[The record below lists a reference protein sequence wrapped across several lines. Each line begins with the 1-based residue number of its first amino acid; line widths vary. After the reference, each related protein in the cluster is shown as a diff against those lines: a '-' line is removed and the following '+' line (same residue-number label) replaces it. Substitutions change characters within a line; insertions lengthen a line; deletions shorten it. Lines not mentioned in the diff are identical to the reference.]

1 MFFGIHVSLVRSWGQ
16 ERFSPPTHVNSSR
29 HLTWSQSYTQH
40 VNQTGLG
47 WIIVIILHPSDFS
60 KTLNPLKFPWLSR
73 MSKAKRSKR
82 APARLPIDE
91 PGQSL
96 SITDILSSFGYRID
110 GLRHRKNQSHP
121 VYLCIPENADNTEK
135 TDICIG
141 AILAQWLE
149 ILNRKT
155 GSTGWSSFTRAA
167 LSEPT
172 NRKKGWKLQSV
183 GRLDDDVLD
192 KKVM

>member
-1 MFFGIHVSLVRSWGQ
+1 
-16 ERFSPPTHVNSSR
+16 
-29 HLTWSQSYTQH
+29 
-40 VNQTGLG
+40 
-47 WIIVIILHPSDFS
+47 
-60 KTLNPLKFPWLSR
+60 
-73 MSKAKRSKR
+73 MSKAKHPKQ
-82 APARLPIDE
+82 APALPPSNEPAQSISID
-91 PGQSL
+91 
-96 SITDILSSFGYRID
+96 DILDQSIESLGFEIHGY
-110 GLRHRKNQSHP
+110 HQRKNQSYP

-141 AILAQWLE
+141 AILAQWLQ

-183 GRLDDDVLD
+183 GRLGDDVKN